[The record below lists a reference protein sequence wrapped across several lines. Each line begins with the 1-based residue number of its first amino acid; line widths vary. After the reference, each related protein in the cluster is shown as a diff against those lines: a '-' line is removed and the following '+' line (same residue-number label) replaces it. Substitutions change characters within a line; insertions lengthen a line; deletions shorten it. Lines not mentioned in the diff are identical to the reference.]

1 MLLPRLPVLSALLVL
16 LLAAGRCTAAAGRL
30 EGRSMLELVGR
41 NPRTRTE
48 PAAELS
54 GHRGV
59 RGPERERRSQQ
70 GAESQH
76 RDPRHK
82 EKFIKHLTELRR
94 REDEHCK
101 PEPDQRP
108 AEPQTLQRLEDREN
122 LRNTVENPWFHVRPT
137 RRVGKT
143 WGVPDLQE
151 ALPWQQGRRGS
162 PPADT
167 NTATA
172 ETPLSLSIHSQNAM
186 LSSGC

>member
-82 EKFIKHLTELRR
+82 EKFIKHLTGPLYFNPKCRKHFNR
-94 REDEHCK
+94 LYHNTRECTV
-101 PEPDQRP
+101 P
-108 AEPQTLQRLEDREN
+108 AYFKRCARL
-122 LRNTVENPWFHVRPT
+122 LT
-137 RRVGKT
+137 R
-143 WGVPDLQE
+143 L
-151 ALPWQQGRRGS
+151 ANS
-162 PPADT
+162 PRCT
-167 NTATA
+167 
-172 ETPLSLSIHSQNAM
+172 ER
-186 LSSGC
+186 